1 MPLCGL
7 LSIED
12 SKMKLRDQIIIG
24 SFTALVLLLIL
35 IASFPALPTGRQ
47 LASLFVLLSM
57 ATVSQFFE
65 VRYQD
70 GRSYYPHS
78 VFFFAGVLLLPP
90 FFLIPLFA
98 VPLWLAMVR
107 TNRENG
113 YSASSWSDLL
123 LSVAIQTLVGSS
135 AHWLYFA
142 LNNHLNE
149 MVEIGQVFAALV
161 AASVYVMGNYM
172 LFRVADV
179 VINDATWRES
189 GLWMADNLWAEF
201 VMAYL
206 GYIVAVLWV
215 VNPVMILPMFGVLVL
230 IQKALMLPK
239 LRHEAQT
246 DSKTG
251 LLNIR
256 YFNRLVADTLTR
268 AKQTGRS
275 FSVIMADLDF
285 LRRINN
291 NYGHL
296 AGDMVLIG
304 VSRIIQRSV
313 RHEDAVGRFGGEEFA
328 VLLPNID
335 QEEAYA
341 VAERIRIAIEE
352 SWFEVPTS
360 QTPIK
365 TTMSLGVASYPHDAE
380 TVTDLI
386 HQADVAVY
394 QAKMEG
400 RNRIVAAG
408 DLFYR
413 IKEEGQPLLGQEAQ
427 PPGTS
432 TALLPKRMLP
442 IEERDS
448 EFAAPTLSIAPFLP
462 YFSPF
467 ITKVIV
473 LAVAA
478 VLSLWGLI
486 WQQPTEWSAVVGF
499 ALLGGITQYL
509 CVRLFAFD
517 RLSVASAILFAAA
530 LLTGLPGVALV
541 SAAIG
546 VASILGQPAIPWRER
561 CNSAVFYQWATD
573 VIACLTPAL
582 LTTLLT
588 LPLHVTYALLFAA
601 PFMVVA
607 LAYSYTTVGLTAL
620 AHVAVT
626 GKNFGEV
633 WHERYRDLPWRYL
646 LLALMGLCFAIVYT
660 MFGWKGLLLSA
671 LPIYIMYFSQE
682 HLVGQTKVWWGNFVI
697 SRKQWS

>member
-1 MPLCGL
+1 
-7 LSIED
+7 
-12 SKMKLRDQIIIG
+12 MKLRDQIIIG
-24 SFTALVLLLIL
+24 GFTASVLLLIFS
-35 IASFPALPTGRQ
+35 INFPTLPTEKQ

-65 VRYQD
+65 VRFHD

-90 FFLIPLFA
+90 FLLIVLFA

-107 TNRENG
+107 NNREDS
-113 YSASSWSDLL
+113 YSHSSWSDLV
-123 LSVAIQTLVGSS
+123 LSVAIQALIGSS

-161 AASVYVMGNYM
+161 AASVYVMGNYL
-172 LFRVADV
+172 LFRLADV
-179 VINDATWRES
+179 IINEATWRES
-189 GLWMADNLWAEF
+189 GMWMTDTLWAEF

-239 LRHEAQT
+239 LKHEAQT

-256 YFNRLVADTLTR
+256 YFNRLVADALTR

-352 SWFEVPTS
+352 CWFEVPTS

-365 TTMSLGVASYPHDAE
+365 TTMSLGVASFPHDAE

-394 QAKMEG
+394 QAKMDG
-400 RNRIVAAG
+400 RNRIVTAG

-413 IKEEGQPLLGQEAQ
+413 IKEDGQLLISQEA
-427 PPGTS
+427 PPPSTP

-442 IEERDS
+442 IEERDT
-448 EFAAPTLSIAPFLP
+448 EFASSTLSIAPFLP
-462 YFSPF
+462 YFSPLV
-467 ITKVIV
+467 TKVM
-473 LAVAA
+473 
-478 VLSLWGLI
+478 VLSVAIGLVLWGLI
-486 WQQPTEWSAVVGF
+486 WQQPVDWGAVIGLAVLAG
-499 ALLGGITQYL
+499 LTQYM
-509 CVRLFAFD
+509 CIRLLALD
-517 RLSVASAILFAAA
+517 RLSVAAAILFAAA
-530 LLTGLPGVALV
+530 LLTGMPGVALV
-541 SAAIG
+541 STAIG
-546 VASILGQPAIPWRER
+546 LASLLAQPAIAWRDR
-561 CNSAVFYQWATD
+561 WNAAIFYQWATD

-582 LTTLLT
+582 LTTLLA
-588 LPLHVTYALLFAA
+588 LPLHVTYALLFGA

-607 LAYSYTTVGLTAL
+607 LAYSYTTVGLTVF
-620 AHVAVT
+620 AHVAVS
-626 GKNFGEV
+626 GKSFGEV
-633 WHERYRDLPWRYL
+633 WHDRYQDLPWRYL

-682 HLVGQTKVWWGNFVI
+682 HLVGQTKLWWSNFVI

>member
-1 MPLCGL
+1 MIRHM
-7 LSIED
+7 SIED
-12 SKMKLRDQIIIG
+12 ANMKLRDQLIIG
-24 SFTALVLLLIL
+24 SFTLLVLVLIFTT
-35 IASFPALPTGRQ
+35 SFPTLPSGRQ

-65 VRYQD
+65 VRFHD

-90 FFLIPLFA
+90 FLLILLFA

-107 TNRENG
+107 TSREDG
-113 YSASSWSDLL
+113 YHDHGWSDLV
-123 LSVAIQTLVGSS
+123 LSVAIQTLIGSS

-161 AASVYVMGNYM
+161 AATVYVMGNYL
-172 LFRVADV
+172 LFRLADML
-179 VINDATWRES
+179 INQATWRES
-189 GLWMADNLWAEF
+189 GLWLADNLWAEF

-239 LRHEAQT
+239 LKHEAQT

-256 YFNRLVADTLTR
+256 YFNRLVADALTR

-341 VAERIRIAIEE
+341 VAERIRVAIEE

-386 HQADVAVY
+386 HRADVAVY

-413 IKEEGQPLLGQEAQ
+413 IREEGQLLSGPETMQAH
-427 PPGTS
+427 TS

-448 EFAAPTLSIAPFLP
+448 EFATPSLSIAPFLP
-462 YFSPF
+462 YLSPLL
-467 ITKVIV
+467 TKTIV
-473 LAVAA
+473 LAVACA
-478 VLSLWGLI
+478 LVLWGVI
-486 WQQPTEWSAVVGF
+486 WQQPIDWPAVVGLT
-499 ALLGGITQYL
+499 LLAGITQYL
-509 CVRLFAFD
+509 CIRVLTID
-517 RLSVASAILFAAA
+517 RLSVAAALLFAAA

-541 SAAIG
+541 STAIS
-546 VASILGQPAIPWRER
+546 VASILAQPAISWRDR
-561 CNSAVFYQWATD
+561 VNSAIFYQWATD

-588 LPLHVTYALLFAA
+588 LPLQVTYALLFGA
-601 PFMVVA
+601 PFIVVA

-620 AHVAVT
+620 AHVAVS

-633 WHERYRDLPWRYL
+633 WHEQYQDLPWRYL

-660 MFGWKGLLLSA
+660 MFGWKGLVLSA
-671 LPIYIMYFSQE
+671 LPIYIMCFSQE
-682 HLVGQTKVWWGNFVI
+682 HLIGQTKAWWGNFVI